1 MISFLRRVFIG
12 IPQNKYHPLTWLNG
26 HPTIGKN
33 TYIGGFSEINAK
45 GGFISIGNNC
55 DISSFVSINV
65 ADSHKFTIGASS
77 KIKRG
82 EITIGNNT
90 FIGSHSFIGGK
101 SHIGSF
107 CVISA
112 GSIIIDKVIPDYSL
126 VIGRSNIEI
135 KSNYY
140 KNKYSRKK

>member
-1 MISFLRRVFIG
+1 MISFLRKLFIG
-12 IPQNKYHPLTWLNG
+12 IPQNKYHPLTQLNG
-26 HPTIGKN
+26 DPTIREN

-65 ADSHKFTIGASS
+65 ADSHKFTIGANN

-101 SHIGSF
+101 SHIANF

-140 KNKYSRKK
+140 KNKYS